1 MNRCEYYPILKEKF
15 ENIEAFSEIER
26 TFRKCEEYL
35 AAHEQIL
42 VSVSGGSDSDCI
54 VHIFTQY
61 FSEYMDKF
69 HFVFCNTGLEYDA
82 TKRHLDYLEQK
93 YNIKIERVRGKSVV
107 WAVKTYGVPILNKYK
122 ANMIDAYQRGQ
133 KHAERYIF
141 DDDAAC
147 YHVMRFTERQ
157 REMVR
162 YATANGIKISD
173 KCCDISKK
181 KPLHD
186 YEKAHKIDLNVTGER
201 YAEGG
206 RRAISHKSCFEEHAN
221 GRHKF
226 MPLWWWSDD
235 VKAEFKRVEGI
246 VYSDCYEVWGML
258 RTGCVG
264 CPFSLEIKEDLEKM
278 KQYEPQ
284 MYKACM
290 NVFGVSYE
298 LTEGFQCHHHARRDG
313 EHNTMWGKRNE
324 DSPLAKK
331 VMCVETGKVYNC
343 MKVAAEETGL
353 FATAITQV
361 CKGKRK
367 THGGFH
373 WKYVE

>member
-15 ENIEAFSEIER
+15 EDINTFSEIER
-26 TFRKCEEYL
+26 TFRKCEEHL
-35 AAHEQIL
+35 SSHDRIL

-54 VHIFTQY
+54 VHIFTTY

-107 WAVKTYGVPILNKYK
+107 WAVKTYGVPMLNKYK

-173 KCCDISKK
+173 KCCDVSKK

-186 YEKAHKIDLNVTGER
+186 YEKSHNIDLNVTGER
-201 YAEGG
+201 LAEGG
-206 RRAISHKSCFEEHAN
+206 
-221 GRHKF
+221 
-226 MPLWWWSDD
+226 
-235 VKAEFKRVEGI
+235 
-246 VYSDCYEVWGML
+246 
-258 RTGCVG
+258 
-264 CPFSLEIKEDLEKM
+264 
-278 KQYEPQ
+278 
-284 MYKACM
+284 
-290 NVFGVSYE
+290 
-298 LTEGFQCHHHARRDG
+298 
-313 EHNTMWGKRNE
+313 
-324 DSPLAKK
+324 
-331 VMCVETGKVYNC
+331 
-343 MKVAAEETGL
+343 
-353 FATAITQV
+353 ATCDIA
-361 CKGKRK
+361 
-367 THGGFH
+367 
-373 WKYVE
+373 